1 MVPRGEVG
9 LVVAAI
15 GLTAGILDG
24 ALYGAVLMM
33 VAVTT
38 LVAPFLLGPAFA
50 FRTGLP
56 SRLVAMH
63 VDE

>member
-1 MVPRGEVG
+1 
-9 LVVAAI
+9 
-15 GLTAGILDG
+15 
-24 ALYGAVLMM
+24 MM

-50 FRTGLP
+50 FRTGQP
-56 SRLVAMH
+56 SRVIAMH